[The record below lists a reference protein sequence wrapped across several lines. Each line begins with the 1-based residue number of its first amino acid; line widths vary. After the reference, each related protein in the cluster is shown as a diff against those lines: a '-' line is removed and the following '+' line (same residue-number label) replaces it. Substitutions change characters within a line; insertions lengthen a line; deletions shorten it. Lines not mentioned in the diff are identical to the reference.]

1 MYIPFNELSDQARL
15 WVYQA
20 NKKLSEQEMNFITKA
35 GIEFTKGWT
44 AHNKDLKASVEIF
57 FDQFIVL
64 SVDES
69 AAAATGCSID
79 KSVHFMQVLEGEL
92 NIQLLDKSQVAYLKN
107 DQIHLVPLPK
117 VKEMVSVGE
126 LAHDSI
132 IFNNMVSDVMSF
144 KEMWQVKAKD
154 SWMSRYF

>member
-20 NKKLSEQEMNFITKA
+20 NRKLSEQEMNFITRE

-44 AHNKDLKASVEIF
+44 AHNKDLKASVEVF
-57 FDQFIVL
+57 YNQFVVL

-69 AAAATGCSID
+69 AAPATGCSID
-79 KSVHFMQVLEGEL
+79 KSVHFMQLLEREL
-92 NIQLLDKSQVAYLKN
+92 AVQLLDKSTVAYLKN
-107 DQIHLVPLPK
+107 DQIHLVPLAK
-117 VKEMVSVGE
+117 VKEMVNAGE

-144 KEMWQVKAKD
+144 NQMWEVKAKD

>member
-1 MYIPFNELSDQARL
+1 MKFI
-15 WVYQA
+15 
-20 NKKLSEQEMNFITKA
+20 SEA
-35 GIEFTKGWT
+35 GIAFTKGWT

-57 FDQFIVL
+57 YEQFVVL

-69 AAAATGCSID
+69 AAPATGCSID
-79 KSVHFMQVLEGEL
+79 KSVHFIQTLEQEL

-107 DQIHLVPLPK
+107 DQVQLAPLPK
-117 VKEMVSVGE
+117 IKELVSAGE

-132 IFNNMVSDVMSF
+132 IFNNMVTDVMSF
-144 KEMWQVKAKD
+144 NEMWQIKAKD